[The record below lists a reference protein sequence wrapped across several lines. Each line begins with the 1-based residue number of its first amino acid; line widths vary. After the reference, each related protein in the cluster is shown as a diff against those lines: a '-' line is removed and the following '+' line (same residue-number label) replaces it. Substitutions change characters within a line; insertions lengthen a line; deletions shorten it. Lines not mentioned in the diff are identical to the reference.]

1 VTDRRRTRTPSRTIQ
16 ADAEPARRSWT
27 VAEVRALGT
36 VTDIVTAGQILG
48 LSRNTSYRLAR
59 AGTFP
64 IPVIKAGARYIVP
77 VAAILASLHA
87 HSGTGASDTST
98 TAGAT

>member
-1 VTDRRRTRTPSRTIQ
+1 MSDRRRTRTPSRTVP
-16 ADAEPARRSWT
+16 AEAEPARRSWT

-36 VTDIVTAGQILG
+36 VTDIVTAGQIFG

-64 IPVIKAGARYIVP
+64 VPVIKAGARYVVP
-77 VAAILASLHA
+77 LAAILAAVHA
-87 HSGTGASDTST
+87 HSGCDCQR
-98 TAGAT
+98 